1 MLSLTNST
9 GDASTNRSDGRNR
22 PVTIVKIQKRTHP
35 FAMIDARALN
45 DERISWKAKGLH
57 AYLMSKPNDWRV
69 IFSDLVKHA
78 TDGPYSVRATL
89 NELRRFGYARLEAV
103 KNGRLF
109 CGSCWTV
116 YEWPA
121 QFFRSYGDDGF
132 PNLGKIR
139 ISGKSDCRQ
148 NRSLGKIGV
157 SGKPNATNNDSTT
170 KNKIDNEIDGKSTTL
185 STTVPTA
192 RAKHNA
198 ASGFVSQSYQN
209 QHKGQPAR
217 NHVKFPEFGAWCRNK
232 GGQPT
237 ESGFWKWLSRQKPQW
252 KNRLKKSEETGY
264 VLHGKF
270 FTREQANQMAIK
282 DPELL
287 TKFRPAVKRDGR
299 TQAVKR
305 Q

>member
-1 MLSLTNST
+1 MRSLS
-9 GDASTNRSDGRNR
+9 
-22 PVTIVKIQKRTHP
+22 
-35 FAMIDARALN
+35 ARAN
-45 DERISWKAKGLH
+45 
-57 AYLMSKPNDWRV
+57 RV
-69 IFSDLVKHA
+69 GSVTSHGNRRHA